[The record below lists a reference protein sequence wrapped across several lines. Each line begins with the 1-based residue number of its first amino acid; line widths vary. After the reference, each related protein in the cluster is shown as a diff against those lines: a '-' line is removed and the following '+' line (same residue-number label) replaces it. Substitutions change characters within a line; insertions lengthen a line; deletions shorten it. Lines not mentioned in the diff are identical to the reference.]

1 MAKKSGKHLSRE
13 KREVIESG
21 VRNGEP
27 AGSIARKIGVSTSTV
42 TREVKARRTVR
53 EMRAAPAG
61 RASSRCANRRSCD
74 AVGTACPGC
83 STALTRCRSCA
94 SRRCIDSCPDF
105 VPKMCPTTERW
116 PYVCPGNCPK
126 RSGCGYPKFRYDA
139 GDADAAYRETLSSS
153 RSGICVTREELDAMN
168 AIVVPLARQG
178 QSLEAIWAEHGHE
191 LPVCVRSA
199 YRYQELGAIG
209 LTSLDMPRKA
219 RLLPRGRPDPGG
231 RRRERVDRAGRTY
244 DDFRALPVEDQVRVV
259 QGDSVEGR
267 ERNRSD
273 ILSLHLVAHSFQ
285 IYLKKGSKSSPAPV
299 CVC

>member
-42 TREVKARRTVR
+42 TREVKAHRTVR

-153 RSGICVTREELDAMN
+153 RSGICVTREELDAKWIRMIRE
-168 AIVVPLARQG
+168 APGKRIGACVKPVFPS
-178 QSLEAIWAEHGHE
+178 SL
-191 LPVCVRSA
+191 SA
-199 YRYQELGAIG
+199 WVLQAAQI
-209 LTSLDMPRKA
+209 
-219 RLLPRGRPDPGG
+219 DP
-231 RRRERVDRAGRTY
+231 EKRAGELTKEERIRLTETVRTFPLHVASLRGY
-244 DDFRALPVEDQVRVV
+244 DEAVVTKGGVSVRELDPSTMESRRIRGLYFIGEVIDVDALT
-259 QGDSVEGR
+259 GGF
-267 ERNRSD
+267 N
-273 ILSLHLVAHSFQ
+273 LQ
-285 IYLKKGSKSSPAPV
+285 IAWTTAAAAAKA
-299 CVC
+299 